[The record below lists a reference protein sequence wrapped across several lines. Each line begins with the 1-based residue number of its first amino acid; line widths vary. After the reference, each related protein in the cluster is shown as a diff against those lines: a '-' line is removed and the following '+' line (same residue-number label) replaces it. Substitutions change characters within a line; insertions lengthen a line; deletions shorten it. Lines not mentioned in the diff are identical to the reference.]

1 VILIST
7 DHSVY
12 KDLDTKKIKE
22 LAEEKKMLIYDGR
35 NMIKT
40 LEVTD
45 RETEILYGGVG
56 KSWRKL

>member
-1 VILIST
+1 
-7 DHSVY
+7 
-12 KDLDTKKIKE
+12 
-22 LAEEKKMLIYDGR
+22 MLIYDGR

-40 LEVTD
+40 LEVAD

>member
-1 VILIST
+1 LIST

-12 KDLDTKKIKE
+12 KDLDIKKVKE

-40 LEVTD
+40 LEVAD